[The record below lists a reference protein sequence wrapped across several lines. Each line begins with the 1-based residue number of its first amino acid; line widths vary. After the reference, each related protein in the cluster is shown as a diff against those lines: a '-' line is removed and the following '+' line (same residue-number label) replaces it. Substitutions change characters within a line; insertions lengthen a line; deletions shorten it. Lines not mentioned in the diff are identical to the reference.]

1 MTVLD
6 GQQEPQEMEDRD
18 RIDIAKNR
26 CAIVFHSKES
36 LRDRVR
42 IDAADG
48 GRDRGRNRRDQ
59 RSGEHADR

>member
-26 CAIVFHSKES
+26 CAIVFES
-36 LRDRVR
+36 MQLTAEEIAQVTEE
-42 IDAADG
+42 IFESVS
-48 GRDRGRNRRDQ
+48 NM
-59 RSGEHADR
+59 S